1 MTTLPLM
8 PTNPNDP
15 RIWKA
20 MLFCL
25 CVVTACFCFLFYK
38 ANQDDG
44 VKERYDKMQ
53 HFNDSLV
60 KANYEL
66 RLQKDS
72 LDSLSAFWES
82 KSPIIIEHYK
92 KSYEYIKGATA
103 DELDSLILANI

>member
-1 MTTLPLM
+1 M

-15 RIWKA
+15 RVWKA

-38 ANQDDG
+38 ANQESVIYD
-44 VKERYDKMQ
+44 KYDKMQ
-53 HFNDSLV
+53 RFNDSLI
-60 KANYEL
+60 KTNNEL
-66 RLQKDS
+66 KFKKDS